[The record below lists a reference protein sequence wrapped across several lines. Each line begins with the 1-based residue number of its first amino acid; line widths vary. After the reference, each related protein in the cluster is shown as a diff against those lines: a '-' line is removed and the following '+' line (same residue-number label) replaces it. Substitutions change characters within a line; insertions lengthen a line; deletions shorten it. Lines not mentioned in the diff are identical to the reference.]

1 MGLEPTIVWV
11 EVRWIYQFF
20 YYKKFAVCVLYGA
33 SNGTR
38 TRIVSMANWKTNHCP
53 IPAYMEPATGVEPA
67 TYWLQISCAANCATP
82 AEKGKEFGE
91 QFQSHASSM
100 ELHNLE
106 YAQRT
111 EVLVRR
117 SWSSECSIGEAGIV
131 FTWLLMLVYELMD
144 RDTGFEPAP
153 SAWKAEMLAADTNP
167 GFEDFSLN
175 LCINIISRFSR
186 KIKFLLPNFVISK

>member
-1 MGLEPTIVWV
+1 
-11 EVRWIYQFF
+11 
-20 YYKKFAVCVLYGA
+20 
-33 SNGTR
+33 
-38 TRIVSMANWKTNHCP
+38 
-53 IPAYMEPATGVEPA
+53 MEPATGVEPA

-117 SWSSECSIGEAGIV
+117 SWPSECSIGEAGIV

-167 GFEDFSLN
+167 GFEDFSQPLYKYYIMIFKKNQIFTSQLCHIKVN
-175 LCINIISRFSR
+175 LTA
-186 KIKFLLPNFVISK
+186 